1 MPSPIEKVTNFNK
14 VYKKVAASLE
24 NLPLYEPI
32 ALDYDYGDLIFQMIG
47 KSDMFGSRKWH

>member
-1 MPSPIEKVTNFNK
+1 MPSPIEKVTNSNK

-24 NLPLYEPI
+24 NHPLFEPI
-32 ALDYDYGDLIFQMIG
+32 ALENDYGDFNIG